1 MFEVFENFM
10 KLVFTVHLI
19 KIAFTIL

>member
-1 MFEVFENFM
+1 M